1 VKRLTEKAFWQYNK
15 HLATKER
22 EMTVVF
28 KQATQMFKAS
38 DLLWGKRELIN
49 AIVEQAL
56 ISQTEAFID
65 MIMDGQEDMS
75 RNGINET
82 LRGVKDSATDFIGD
96 MIGDLESMIRERM
109 KAVNYGAA
117 VTGIK
122 YDLAGDVTDIEVDVS
137 FGVDVE

>member
-1 VKRLTEKAFWQYNK
+1 
-15 HLATKER
+15 
-22 EMTVVF
+22 MTVVYRAGE
-28 KQATQMFKAS
+28 QTFKAVEV
-38 DLLWGKRELIN
+38 LWGKRELVN

-56 ISQTEAFID
+56 ISQTEGFIE
-65 MIMDGQEDMS
+65 MIMDGERGEDITRAS
-75 RNGINET
+75 VNET

-96 MIGDLESMIRERM
+96 MMSDLERAIRERL

-137 FGVDVE
+137 VGVE

>member
-1 VKRLTEKAFWQYNK
+1 
-15 HLATKER
+15 
-22 EMTVVF
+22 MTVVYKAGEQTF
-28 KQATQMFKAS
+28 KAVEVLWAKQA
-38 DLLWGKRELIN
+38 LVN

-56 ISQTEAFID
+56 ISQTEAFIE

-96 MIGDLESMIRERM
+96 MMSDLERAIRERM

-117 VTGIK
+117 VTGLK
-122 YDLAGDVTDIEVDVS
+122 FDLAGDVIDIEVDVS
-137 FGVDVE
+137 VGVE

>member
-1 VKRLTEKAFWQYNK
+1 
-15 HLATKER
+15 
-22 EMTVVF
+22 MTVVYRAGE
-28 KQATQMFKAS
+28 QTFKAS
-38 DLLWGKRELIN
+38 QVLWAKKELVN

-56 ISQTEAFID
+56 INQTEAFIE

-75 RNGINET
+75 RAGINNT
-82 LRGVKDSATDFIGD
+82 LRGVKESATDFIGD
-96 MIGDLESMIRERM
+96 MMSDLEHALRERM

-137 FGVDVE
+137 VGVE

>member
-1 VKRLTEKAFWQYNK
+1 
-15 HLATKER
+15 
-22 EMTVVF
+22 MTVVF
-28 KQATQMFKAS
+28 KQGEQTFKAVEV
-38 DLLWGKRELIN
+38 LWAKRELVN

-56 ISQTEAFID
+56 ISQTEAFIE

-96 MIGDLESMIRERM
+96 MIGDLERAIRERM
-109 KAVNYGAA
+109 RAVNYGAA

-137 FGVDVE
+137 VGVE

>member
-1 VKRLTEKAFWQYNK
+1 
-15 HLATKER
+15 
-22 EMTVVF
+22 MTVVY
-28 KQATQMFKAS
+28 KAGEQTFKAVE
-38 DLLWGKRELIN
+38 LLFGKRELVN
-49 AIVEQAL
+49 AVVEQIL
-56 ISQTEAFID
+56 ISQTEAFIE

-96 MIGDLESMIRERM
+96 MMGDLESMIRERM

-137 FGVDVE
+137 VGVE

>member
-1 VKRLTEKAFWQYNK
+1 
-15 HLATKER
+15 
-22 EMTVVF
+22 MTVVY
-28 KQATQMFKAS
+28 KAGEQTFKAVE
-38 DLLWGKRELIN
+38 LLFGKRELVN
-49 AIVEQAL
+49 AVVEQVL
-56 ISQTEAFID
+56 ISQTEAFIE

-96 MIGDLESMIRERM
+96 MMGDLESMIRERL

-122 YDLAGDVTDIEVDVS
+122 YDLAGDVIDIEVDVS
-137 FGVDVE
+137 VGVE

>member
-1 VKRLTEKAFWQYNK
+1 
-15 HLATKER
+15 
-22 EMTVVF
+22 MTVVYRAGE
-28 KQATQMFKAS
+28 QTFKAVE
-38 DLLWGKRELIN
+38 LLFGKRELVN
-49 AIVEQAL
+49 AVVEQIL
-56 ISQTEAFID
+56 ISQTEAFIE

-96 MIGDLESMIRERM
+96 MMGDLESMIRERL

-122 YDLAGDVTDIEVDVS
+122 YDLAGDVIDIEVDVS
-137 FGVDVE
+137 VGVEV

>member
-1 VKRLTEKAFWQYNK
+1 
-15 HLATKER
+15 
-22 EMTVVF
+22 MTVVY
-28 KQATQMFKAS
+28 KAGEQTFKAVEV
-38 DLLWGKRELIN
+38 LWAKRELVN

-56 ISQTEAFID
+56 ISQTEAFIE
-65 MIMDGQEDMS
+65 MIMDGQADMS

-96 MIGDLESMIRERM
+96 MMGDLESMIRERM

-122 YDLAGDVTDIEVDVS
+122 YDLAGDVTDIEVNVS
-137 FGVDVE
+137 FGVEV

>member
-1 VKRLTEKAFWQYNK
+1 
-15 HLATKER
+15 
-22 EMTVVF
+22 MTVVY
-28 KQATQMFKAS
+28 KAGEQTFKAVEV
-38 DLLWGKRELIN
+38 LWAKQSLVN

-65 MIMDGQEDMS
+65 MIMDGQEDLS

-82 LRGVKDSATDFIGD
+82 LRGVKESATDFIGD
-96 MIGDLESMIRERM
+96 MIGDLEHAIRERM

-122 YDLAGDVTDIEVDVS
+122 YDLAGNVTDIEVDVS
-137 FGVDVE
+137 VGTE